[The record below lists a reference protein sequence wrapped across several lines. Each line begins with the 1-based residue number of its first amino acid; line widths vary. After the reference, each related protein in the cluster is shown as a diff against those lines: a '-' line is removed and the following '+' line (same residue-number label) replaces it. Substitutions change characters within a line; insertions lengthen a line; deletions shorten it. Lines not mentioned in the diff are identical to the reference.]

1 MKLYVN
7 CKCGRNK
14 MLIKKYTEL
23 GYEIII
29 LNVQIDRRAEA
40 KSYGKRLP
48 FIVNG
53 EATEL

>member
-1 MKLYVN
+1 MKLYVS

-14 MLIKKYTEL
+14 MLIKKYLSL
-23 GYEIII
+23 GYEIVI
-29 LNVQIDRRAEA
+29 LNVQSDRRAEA
-40 KSYGKRLP
+40 RAYGKRLP